1 MVRVH
6 VAPTATAKGELE
18 VYRAPPLREAPSE
31 QARLHVFPVAHLS
44 TEKVIIEEIGG
55 NDGGGGGDGGGEG
68 GEGGDGGDG
77 GASWLMDT
85 SVFVLPEQ
93 YARHTARP
101 CGGEDESSELKRAW

>member
-55 NDGGGGGDGGGEG
+55 NDGGGGGDGGGD
-68 GEGGDGGDG
+68 GGDGGDG
-77 GASWLMDT
+77 GGWKRPRLPGMQTAPPIDSAT
-85 SVFVLPEQ
+85 HPSSKKSRFVS
-93 YARHTARP
+93 HGKRP
-101 CGGEDESSELKRAW
+101 GP

>member
-55 NDGGGGGDGGGEG
+55 NDGGGGGDGGGD
-68 GEGGDGGDG
+68 GGDGGDG
-77 GASWLMDT
+77 G
-85 SVFVLPEQ
+85 E
-93 YARHTARP
+93 
-101 CGGEDESSELKRAW
+101 GGGGGSDGGDGGGGGGGGGANMQMHW